1 MEHLFV
7 YKNAFCNNQAICYHP
22 QIVRFAEVD
31 KNQFTFDIY
40 LFLMTVLL
48 NEGIIYH
55 SYFFLFQFML
65 SYSKPVE
72 STISLIFYKHDLPS
86 DRYYWGKHQN
96 LR

>member
-1 MEHLFV
+1 
-7 YKNAFCNNQAICYHP
+7 
-22 QIVRFAEVD
+22 
-31 KNQFTFDIY
+31 
-40 LFLMTVLL
+40 MTMFL

-72 STISLIFYKHDLPS
+72 STISLLFYKHDLPS